1 MLSFTAEFVVAKSI
15 QDVWNFFND
24 FETFAK
30 CIPTLKEYKI
40 TDMEAK
46 KGEGKVGMKLG
57 MIPVESRLVMQVTE
71 MREPECIKAEGYSF
85 LGETLVEQIRS
96 GKAMEGI
103 DKGSMGKIAL
113 HLDLRQTDDG
123 KTKIIYQAHVEA
135 EGRLRK
141 IYDAIMKLKSKALQ
155 AEFEEGIK
163 KALEQIPVGVTPA
176 DVTTTALVAMETPPP
191 SNNDGAASPSQ
202 EIMSPSPVVDVKL
215 GDS

>member
-1 MLSFTAEFVVAKSI
+1 MLSFTAEFVVAKPI

-123 KTKIIYQAHVEA
+123 KTKIIYQANVEA

-155 AEFEEGIK
+155 TEFEEGIK
-163 KALEQIPVGVTPA
+163 KALEQIPAGVPA
-176 DVTTTALVAMETPPP
+176 DVTTTALVVMETLPP
-191 SNNDGAASPSQ
+191 SNNDGAASLSQ
-202 EIMSPSPVVDVKL
+202 EIISPSPVLDAKS